1 MKRFLV
7 VVGILFSGCQRE
19 KAPEVS
25 VNNTATRYTAGLV
38 TSTQKAQINANE
50 ANRAIAETQNVVDK
64 MMEEAQ

>member
-1 MKRFLV
+1 
-7 VVGILFSGCQRE
+7 
-19 KAPEVS
+19 
-25 VNNTATRYTAGLV
+25 V